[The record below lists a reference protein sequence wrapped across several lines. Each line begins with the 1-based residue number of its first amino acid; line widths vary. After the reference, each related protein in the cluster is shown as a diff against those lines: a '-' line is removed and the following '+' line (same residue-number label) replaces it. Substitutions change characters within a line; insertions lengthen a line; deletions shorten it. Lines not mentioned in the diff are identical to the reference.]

1 MDIEEFKKK
10 NKPKR
15 ASSLKEFEREILEL
29 KNANYS
35 LKSIVQ
41 FLKKNGV
48 ITTFQNVSKFIK
60 SNSKELKNT
69 PILKPA
75 ITVVNSEKTKS
86 DNFQNFKLERKGR
99 DLEIKAAPDWATE

>member
-10 NKPKR
+10 YRPKKT
-15 ASSLKEFEREILEL
+15 SSLRKFKSEILEL

-35 LKSIVQ
+35 LKSITL
-41 FLKKNGV
+41 FLQKKGI

-69 PILKPA
+69 PILKSTA
-75 ITVVNSEKTKS
+75 TVNTEKTKS
-86 DNFQNFKLERKGR
+86 DNFQNFKLERKGK
-99 DLEIKAAPDWATE
+99 DLEIKAPPDWATE

>member
-10 NKPKR
+10 NRPKR
-15 ASSLKEFEREILEL
+15 ASSLREFEREILEL

-69 PILKPA
+69 PISKPA
-75 ITVVNSEKTKS
+75 ATVNSEKTKS
-86 DNFQNFKLERKGR
+86 DNFQNFKLERKGK